1 MKQLINNININ
12 KYSYLKILL
21 VLNKFDL
28 VNERT
33 NSNLYIKKY
42 LENNK
47 LIETQE
53 ISVKNGNNI
62 QNLIEKINIALN
74 NMKNKLP
81 SNLIYESSIKNAILN
96 NMNTR
101 NLHFLLLGD
110 KYVGKTVFF
119 NEYFHKKYKDPMQR
133 TVGLVKNIKYI
144 KIDNM
149 IYKLT
154 LIDSSGSKIFR
165 NILNDKYIY
174 ENIDGILLFFDVTN
188 ENTFSIIPK
197 FIQYIKENSDKKIND
212 DINQELSI
220 FLIGNKIDKLNRVI
234 SKEKAEDLAESL
246 GIKYFEISSI
256 INMNINEVMA
266 KLIMECHMRVNKI
279 NNFFIQPNFYTK
291 LFGIGLQPMVV
302 FKVEIPDFLFVLLV
316 GEMVDRVNDHVR
328 NPQKSAGLHT
338 ANLQRHYFTVPIGQ
352 IAGMKQER
360 RMGLIKV
367 DAIIGGNLV
376 DLFSIGDIV
385 ISVPGHFASLH
396 PGGEG
401 IVKGVSISDGSPSI
415 VAEVGGKTYQVA
427 ISDVTRI
434 GEGTKNT

>member
-266 KLIMECHMRVNKI
+266 KLIMECHMRINKI

-291 LFGIGLQPMVV
+291 LF
-302 FKVEIPDFLFVLLV
+302 KYCDF
-316 GEMVDRVNDHVR
+316 
-328 NPQKSAGLHT
+328 
-338 ANLQRHYFTVPIGQ
+338 
-352 IAGMKQER
+352 
-360 RMGLIKV
+360 
-367 DAIIGGNLV
+367 
-376 DLFSIGDIV
+376 
-385 ISVPGHFASLH
+385 
-396 PGGEG
+396 
-401 IVKGVSISDGSPSI
+401 
-415 VAEVGGKTYQVA
+415 
-427 ISDVTRI
+427 
-434 GEGTKNT
+434 